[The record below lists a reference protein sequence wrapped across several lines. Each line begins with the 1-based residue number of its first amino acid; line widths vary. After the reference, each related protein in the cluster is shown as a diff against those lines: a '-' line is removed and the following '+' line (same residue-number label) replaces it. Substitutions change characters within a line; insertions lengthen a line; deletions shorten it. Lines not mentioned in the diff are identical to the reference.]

1 MHCGVAGR
9 YSSKAEE
16 AGLRYVCMS
25 FGWYQELL
33 EEAHLA
39 DFSAAEAK
47 VLEMLDCGA
56 MIVHAYR
63 ETDADHPELV
73 GRHARLRSFN
83 CGESEDGPIQAG
95 ATVHEVER
103 FLLDAAS
110 LEAWV
115 RASETGGVVD
125 ERWSVVE
132 LWPVSEDDRTSMY
145 GKARLISVRSADV
158 EAER

>member
-1 MHCGVAGR
+1 
-9 YSSKAEE
+9 
-16 AGLRYVCMS
+16 MS

-33 EEAHLA
+33 EEAHVP
-39 DFSAAEAK
+39 DFTAAEAK
-47 VLEMLDCGA
+47 VLEMLDRGG

-63 ETDADHPELV
+63 ETDSDNPELV

-83 CGESEDGPIQAG
+83 CGDAVDGPVQAG
-95 ATVHEVER
+95 AIPHEVER

-110 LEAWV
+110 LDAWV

-132 LWPVSEDDRTSMY
+132 LWPVSEPVSEYDRPSMY
-145 GKARLISVRSADV
+145 GKARLISAPSPPSGRVGV
-158 EAER
+158 